1 MCPFES
7 ASIRSIVDVD
17 WSWCR
22 IVHFLNWLGQ
32 ICRLISLLNR
42 GGTESLRLLHQRFAI
57 FTGVSASLYG
67 RNRQKFQSNRSS
79 IINFSIQ
86 LIKYMKII
94 FNVALFRAF
103 ESYQHLKRSAIKMR
117 CSAVGFFFAAKKK
130 NVLFITFLVFGLN
143 SSPSIPHPFH
153 LEKSGKNGKQ
163 CWAATLVHSFNLG
176 GFIQFRVGCQS
187 SFTRP
192 FQTHENRQKKKK
204 EGRICGCRPS
214 YEREER
220 GVKKKSIYQCTHLFP
235 LCGGFGNVMNEFVI
249 GIGGKSRD
257 RGRMRNVWVFPLN
270 TEEFEKIDPNPIQVL
285 NWSKYRGC
293 YVAHRDG
300 SKCQYSNWSVPPV
313 WNWTRSRNWMGILLA
328 QTEGSLGL
336 IIYSISSFVVLLIHR
351 CLLYRY
357 YLGYLVLWG
366 TTVYLLNYLLIYHCL
381 LTITV
386 Y

>member
-1 MCPFES
+1 MSNFPCLVDSMCPFES

-192 FQTHENRQKKKK
+192 FQTHENRQKKKRRK
-204 EGRICGCRPS
+204 NLWMSPLLWKRREGS
-214 YEREER
+214 
-220 GVKKKSIYQCTHLFP
+220 KKKIYLSVYTSFSFMRGLRKCHEWIRDWHRRQITWPWANAQRVGVSAEHWRVWKNRP
-235 LCGGFGNVMNEFVI
+235 
-249 GIGGKSRD
+249 KSD
-257 RGRMRNVWVFPLN
+257 
-270 TEEFEKIDPNPIQVL
+270 
-285 NWSKYRGC
+285 
-293 YVAHRDG
+293 
-300 SKCQYSNWSVPPV
+300 
-313 WNWTRSRNWMGILLA
+313 
-328 QTEGSLGL
+328 
-336 IIYSISSFVVLLIHR
+336 SSPELK
-351 CLLYRY
+351 
-357 YLGYLVLWG
+357 
-366 TTVYLLNYLLIYHCL
+366 
-381 LTITV
+381 
-386 Y
+386 